1 MSGMTIFGLTD
12 APRIVVCGGTHHV
25 SSARRQGEFRLSL
38 RCVTIVHTF
47 YAMTTIAATQT
58 PRRATKSARLV
69 ARVSPEDKLV
79 IARAAELK
87 GASLAEFVITEA
99 KAAASRVMEDA
110 RLLRLSAEE
119 SQRLMGALLAP
130 VRKSPA
136 SVVRAKKRYQKS
148 VESDLDNR

>member
-1 MSGMTIFGLTD
+1 
-12 APRIVVCGGTHHV
+12 
-25 SSARRQGEFRLSL
+25 
-38 RCVTIVHTF
+38 
-47 YAMTTIAATQT
+47 MTTIAATQT